1 MVEITPDAIVFWKS
15 GYFSLNAT
23 IVFTWMVMVLLA
35 LTAWLA
41 TRRLSI
47 EPPLSRWQNLLEIIV
62 TYMRNQIREIT
73 MQDSDRYLPFV
84 GTLFLFISV
93 SNLLGIVPG
102 YYPPTASLSTT
113 AALAVCVFF
122 AVPIYGIAQQGL
134 IGYLKHYS
142 QPSVFMVPF
151 HIIGELSRTLS
162 LAVRLFGNIMS
173 GTMIIA
179 ILLLVTPLFVP
190 IILQAL
196 GLLIGLVQAYIF
208 AILATVYIAS
218 ATRVYE
224 GKEQSDKEQ
233 SDKKQ
238 PDKEQSDKQEYKGGI

>member
-1 MVEITPDAIVFWKS
+1 MVEITPDTIVFWKL
-15 GYFSLNAT
+15 GTFSLNAT
-23 IVFTWMVMVLLA
+23 IVFTWLVMVVLVLI
-35 LTAWLA
+35 AWLA
-41 TRRLSI
+41 TRRLSV

-62 TYMRNQIREIT
+62 TYLRDQIREIT
-73 MQDSDRYLPFV
+73 LQDPDRYLPFL

-93 SNLLGIVPG
+93 SNLLTIVPG

-122 AVPIYGIAQQGL
+122 AVPMYGIMQQGL
-134 IGYLKHYS
+134 VGYLKHYS

-179 ILLLVTPLFVP
+179 ILLSITPLFVP
-190 IILQAL
+190 IILQML

-218 ATRVYE
+218 AIRVRE
-224 GKEQSDKEQ
+224 G
-233 SDKKQ
+233 
-238 PDKEQSDKQEYKGGI
+238 KEQSDKQEYKGGIRND